1 MNGRRV
7 PQGLL
12 ILMAIRNVTPGTR
25 GPGISIIGLIA
36 GTVFLIVGG
45 WLIYSDW
52 QTLLK
57 FLKLFAGF
65 FLVLFG
71 LGVAG
76 ASMRR

>member
-1 MNGRRV
+1 
-7 PQGLL
+7 
-12 ILMAIRNVTPGTR
+12 MAIRNVTPGAQGAR
-25 GPGISIIGLIA
+25 ISIIGFIA

-71 LGVAG
+71 LGVVG

>member
-1 MNGRRV
+1 
-7 PQGLL
+7 
-12 ILMAIRNVTPGTR
+12 MAIRNVTPGAH
-25 GPGISIIGLIA
+25 GPRMSIIGFIA
-36 GTVFLIVGG
+36 GTIFLIVGG

-71 LGVAG
+71 LGVVG